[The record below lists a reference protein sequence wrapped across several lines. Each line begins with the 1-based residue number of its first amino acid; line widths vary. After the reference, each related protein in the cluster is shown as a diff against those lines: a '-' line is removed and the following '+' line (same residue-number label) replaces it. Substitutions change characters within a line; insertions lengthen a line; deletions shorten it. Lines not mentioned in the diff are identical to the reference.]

1 MAVEQTTI
9 LMPDERI
16 KDKIYLIR
24 DQKVM
29 LDRKN
34 ILEVHCRMYF
44 QNTVFYNWRMSMMK
58 TTSRRKFIKSAS
70 VLGLALPL
78 LNPNEIFG
86 QQIDSFTFHSPFMK
100 VAMRK
105 DFPQLASL

>member
-1 MAVEQTTI
+1 
-9 LMPDERI
+9 
-16 KDKIYLIR
+16 
-24 DQKVM
+24 
-29 LDRKN
+29 
-34 ILEVHCRMYF
+34 
-44 QNTVFYNWRMSMMK
+44 MK

-86 QQIDSFTFHSPFMK
+86 QQIESFTFQSPFMK

-105 DFPQLASL
+105 DFPQLTSLVLIVKRQLRNRFG